1 MKSFILLSLL
11 ALSLCSISD
20 PNCRIRQ
27 VLNEFKQRLPAL
39 EKEVYTQET
48 YPKLD
53 IKGIVGKGFRYYS
66 ENTEVMK
73 YEGVEQQY
81 LNDFIDYMQNNVLNV
96 PSNYQGKMGSVIK
109 MLKAA
114 KFKQVLTTDMLYAE
128 NSAKDQCKYFNM
140 LAQKNSDGT
149 YDFMFGQI
157 LTTFKM
163 APDVYVIVKKD
174 SKSWFGLSH
183 TYEEDVVEIPK
194 TISEEG
200 MKKLFQYLEICVFK
214 EYFNV
219 ASFGP
224 KY

>member
-96 PSNYQGKMGSVIK
+96 PSPV
-109 MLKAA
+109 
-114 KFKQVLTTDMLYAE
+114 D
-128 NSAKDQCKYFNM
+128 
-140 LAQKNSDGT
+140 
-149 YDFMFGQI
+149 
-157 LTTFKM
+157 
-163 APDVYVIVKKD
+163 
-174 SKSWFGLSH
+174 
-183 TYEEDVVEIPK
+183 EI
-194 TISEEG
+194 
-200 MKKLFQYLEICVFK
+200 
-214 EYFNV
+214 
-219 ASFGP
+219 
-224 KY
+224 